1 MPGDGCLK
9 APGLT
14 AEVTIT
20 WSPQTIGDDQPR
32 PGTSARHATLIVVD
46 HFVGSVSIDETARPA
61 GPRNCGHT
69 RSGGAG
75 AAGTSVVMKSSS
87 VERMALTGAIV
98 PRGQGNY
105 GTSCGAPRYASVIRV
120 SSRVTRSG
128 VMRDPGQSPPSM
140 SPFRTRTIVNR
151 LNSIARSGSGCA
163 MS

>member
-98 PRGQGNY
+98 PRGQGRLRHLVRR
-105 GTSCGAPRYASVIRV
+105 AQVRQRHPRQLA
-120 SSRVTRSG
+120 
-128 VMRDPGQSPPSM
+128 
-140 SPFRTRTIVNR
+140 
-151 LNSIARSGSGCA
+151 
-163 MS
+163 